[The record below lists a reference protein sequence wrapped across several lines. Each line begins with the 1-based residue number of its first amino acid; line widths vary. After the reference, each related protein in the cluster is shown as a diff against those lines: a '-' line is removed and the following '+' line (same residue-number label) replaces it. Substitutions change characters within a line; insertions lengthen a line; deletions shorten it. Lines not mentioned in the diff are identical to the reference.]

1 MTEVRPP
8 PDEASRE
15 PPHPEPG
22 DFAPFYRR
30 YIELAVNGGVW
41 RLLHTQAET
50 LGNGLASVSDGEAR
64 EGYAAGKWSIKQ
76 VVGHLSDTE
85 RIFAYRALRIARGD
99 ETPLHGFDQE
109 RYADVPG
116 IESRSLRELLE
127 EFADVRAA
135 TISLV
140 RSIPADG
147 WGNRGTAA
155 GEPVTVA
162 ALACMIPGH
171 VQHHFDVLY
180 QRYGVHSLH
189 DS

>member
-1 MTEVRPP
+1 MIDVS
-8 PDEASRE
+8 ASSHDGPQE
-15 PPHPEPG
+15 PPFPEPG

-41 RLLHTQAET
+41 RLLHTQADT
-50 LGNGLASVSDGEAR
+50 LGRGLAAISDHAAR
-64 EGYAAGKWSIKQ
+64 ARYAPGKWSIKQ
-76 VVGHLSDTE
+76 VIGHLSDTE

-99 ETPLHGFDQE
+99 ETPLPGFDQE
-109 RYADVPG
+109 SYAAVHG
-116 IESRSLRELLE
+116 IENRSLRELLE
-127 EFADVRAA
+127 EFANVRSA

-147 WGNRGTAA
+147 WGNRGTAG

-171 VQHHFDVLY
+171 VQHHFDVLEE
-180 QRYGVHSLH
+180 RYGIHSLRGP
-189 DS
+189 